1 MRLLS
6 WIAAAALVAL
16 ALLPGTLVEG
26 VSAGRATPSPS
37 AASNPQVDAD
47 PTPTPTPSPTPE
59 STPTPTPTPTPEPAP
74 TPTPTPA
81 VTPTPSPTPT
91 LFTELISARKIIDAD
106 GNLDT
111 GDDRTFANE
120 GWEFVLELTDA
131 TTDGDSSQ
139 FTDPFG
145 RVRWEVSF
153 GRDSGSATLTEVPQ
167 EGFELV
173 GIACIET
180 GDAGDTYP
188 GVRDG
193 NSVTFELDLP
203 NGHIGCD
210 FFNTPTT
217 PTPIEEAVGAINAY
231 PVLDEDGDATTQDDW
246 LQLTSWEFVA
256 DFGTAQIDV
265 AHPVSDDLGVAWW
278 YITFRNNTPIEIT
291 ELVPDGYRLMD
302 VQCGWAPDE
311 ETIERLPLKRDGNS
325 VSWTA
330 VVRNS
335 NYHDFWC
342 TFVNVPTA
350 DVGGA
355 TALPTLPPTDAATGS
370 AVVGSDAWRLV
381 LVGFAA
387 IVVGALVRG
396 PQRTTARR
404 L

>member
-1 MRLLS
+1 M
-6 WIAAAALVAL
+6 
-16 ALLPGTLVEG
+16 
-26 VSAGRATPSPS
+26 
-37 AASNPQVDAD
+37 
-47 PTPTPTPSPTPE
+47 
-59 STPTPTPTPTPEPAP
+59 
-74 TPTPTPA
+74 
-81 VTPTPSPTPT
+81 
-91 LFTELISARKIIDAD
+91 
-106 GNLDT
+106 
-111 GDDRTFANE
+111 
-120 GWEFVLELTDA
+120 
-131 TTDGDSSQ
+131 
-139 FTDPFG
+139 
-145 RVRWEVSF
+145 SF

-311 ETIERLPLKRDGNS
+311 ETIQRLPLKRDGNS

-342 TFVNVPTA
+342 TFVDVPTA
-350 DVGGA
+350 DVGA
-355 TALPTLPPTDAATGS
+355 RPLCRPCLRRMPPQVRRSSVRTPGVS
-370 AVVGSDAWRLV
+370 FS
-381 LVGFAA
+381 VGFAA
-387 IVVGALVRG
+387 IVVGAVVPR